1 MSEDSWMPAEGET
14 AELLPRRRAD
24 VEVRRDAAGAA
35 HVLHDPSSGV
45 RSVVNETALAI
56 WQLCDGATRPHEMV
70 RGACELFG
78 APGEVVAGDV
88 HRALADLSAAEL
100 VDWVRAPGGVDRA
113 EPHGPTGSD
122 RAETDRAETDRAQS
136 DRAQSDRARPDDAD
150 AGRLADQ
157 DRRP

>member
-1 MSEDSWMPAEGET
+1 MPEDSWMPAEGET

-78 APGEVVAGDV
+78 APGDVVAGDV
-88 HRALADLSAAEL
+88 HRALADLSAAGL
-100 VDWVRAPGGVDRA
+100 VDWVRAPGGADHA
-113 EPHGPTGSD
+113 GPPHGGSD
-122 RAETDRAETDRAQS
+122 SAGPGHAGAGH
-136 DRAQSDRARPDDAD
+136 AGADDAD

>member
-88 HRALADLSAAEL
+88 HRALADLSAAGL
-100 VDWVRAPGGVDRA
+100 VDWVRAPGGVDRP
-113 EPHGPTGSD
+113 EPHQAGSD
-122 RAETDRAETDRAQS
+122 SAGA
-136 DRAQSDRARPDDAD
+136 DDAD